1 MRQLALALAA
11 VAALS
16 PAGPAGAAIL
26 TTGYT
31 FTTGDAGS
39 GTFSVDFDTVAA
51 TYTLSAFDY
60 TLGATTFTTANVS
73 LQQTGGFS
81 FVIGGNTNGATIVS
95 SLGGADDFVFD
106 WGPGPVFPPSTFT
119 YYVAADIFPER
130 RTTNTLAFA
139 QTPTGGV
146 PEPASWAMMLLGFGA
161 IGLAMRGRRDARDM
175 RTSGVGAQIA

>member
-1 MRQLALALAA
+1 MRKLALAFAA
-11 VAALS
+11 AAALS
-16 PAGPAGAAIL
+16 ITAPAHAAIV

-60 TLGATTFTTANVS
+60 TLGATTFSTANVT

-130 RTTNTLAFA
+130 RTINTLAFA

-146 PEPASWAMMLLGFGA
+146 PEPATWAMMLVGFAGMGFALRRKA
-161 IGLAMRGRRDARDM
+161 IALA
-175 RTSGVGAQIA
+175 